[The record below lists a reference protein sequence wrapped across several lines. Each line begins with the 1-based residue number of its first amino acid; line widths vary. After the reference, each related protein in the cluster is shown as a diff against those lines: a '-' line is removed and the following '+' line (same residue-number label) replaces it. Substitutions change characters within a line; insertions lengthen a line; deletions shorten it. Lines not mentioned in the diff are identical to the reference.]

1 MNTEAS
7 TKSIKKRIFY
17 TSCVAIFLTF
27 VMIVLGGIVKNT
39 GSSLACPDW
48 PTCNGTLFP
57 EMKGI
62 VAIEHSHRLLGT
74 LIGIIICL
82 LVLLSSKIRKI
93 DSKLHKATI
102 VALVFV
108 IIQGIMGGATVLT
121 QITPLYSTIHLA
133 LSHIFFAS
141 LLYIYFETC
150 GDSPADST
158 WPKVPT
164 KLIKLSGIALALTFL
179 QILLGG
185 IIRHYGAGPACG
197 LGWEA
202 AILCQELTTAKL
214 TIWPMNGPGQLH
226 MLHRLN
232 GFFLLFALVG
242 LTIPML
248 KFARLNK
255 LKSLRRHLIGIHLIV
270 TVQVLLGIKVVGTY
284 IAPLA
289 ITLHLA
295 FGLALWSLVAGLF
308 FKLKGKH
315 GK

>member
-1 MNTEAS
+1 MNTPATKKKIFFLSIAS
-7 TKSIKKRIFY
+7 
-17 TSCVAIFLTF
+17 IFLTF
-27 VMIVLGGIVKNT
+27 IMIVLGGVVKNT

-48 PTCNGTLFP
+48 PTCHGTFLP
-57 EMKGI
+57 EMTGI

-74 LIGIIICL
+74 LLGILSCL
-82 LVLLSSKIRKI
+82 LLLFSTKIRKEEPL
-93 DSKLHKATI
+93 LHKATI
-102 VALVFV
+102 FSLVLV
-108 IIQGIMGGATVLT
+108 IVQGIMGGATVLT
-121 QITPLYSTIHLA
+121 QITPLYSTIHLT
-133 LSHIFFAS
+133 LSHIYFFS

-150 GDSPADST
+150 GDSL
-158 WPKVPT
+158 WPVKIPE
-164 KLIKLSGIALALTFL
+164 KLIKLSGIAMGLTFI
-179 QILLGG
+179 QIVLGG

-214 TIWPMNGPGQLH
+214 TIWPENGPGQLH

-232 GFFLLFALVG
+232 GYLLLFSLVG

-255 LKSLRRHLIGIHLIV
+255 LKSLRRHLIGIHLVV

-295 FGLALWSLVAGLF
+295 FGLTLWALVSGLF
-308 FKLKGKH
+308 LKLRGKY

>member
-1 MNTEAS
+1 MS
-7 TKSIKKRIFY
+7 QSQIFKKRIFY
-17 TSCVAIFLTF
+17 TTCATIFLTF
-27 VMIVLGGIVKNT
+27 IMIILGGVVKNT

-48 PTCNGTLFP
+48 PTCHGTFFP
-57 EMKGI
+57 EMTGI

-74 LIGIIICL
+74 LLGILSCL
-82 LVLLSSKIRKI
+82 IVLFSTKIRKEE
-93 DSKLHKATI
+93 SALHKASLITLVLVI
-102 VALVFV
+102 V
-108 IIQGIMGGATVLT
+108 QGVMGGATVLT

-133 LSHIFFAS
+133 LSHIFFVA

-150 GDSPADST
+150 GDIK
-158 WPKVPT
+158 WPVKIPP
-164 KLIKLSGIALALTFL
+164 KLIKLSGIAMLLTFV
-179 QILLGG
+179 QIVLGG
-185 IIRHYGAGPACG
+185 TIRHYGAGPACG

-202 AILCQELTTAKL
+202 SLLCQELATAKL
-214 TIWPMNGPGQLH
+214 TIWPENGPGQLH

-232 GFFLLFALVG
+232 GYLLLFSLVG

-255 LKSLRRHLIGIHLIV
+255 LKSLRRHLIGIHLVV

-295 FGLALWSLVAGLF
+295 FGLVLWALVSGLF
-308 FKLKGKH
+308 LKLRGKY
-315 GK
+315 GT